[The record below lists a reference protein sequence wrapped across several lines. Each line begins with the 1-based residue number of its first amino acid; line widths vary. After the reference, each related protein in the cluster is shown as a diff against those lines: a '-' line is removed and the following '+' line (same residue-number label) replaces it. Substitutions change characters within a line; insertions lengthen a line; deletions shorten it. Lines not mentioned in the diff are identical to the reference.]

1 MSGTLELR
9 TTTKFAE
16 NQSMKTAARLLV
28 VAIVWQFQYSVAITA
43 ETDQSSNQLG
53 QWVQLFDGKSL
64 DGWKA
69 SEVTDSFYVKDGCI
83 VADGKPRS
91 HLFYMADPKPFKNF
105 ELEAEVK
112 TEKGANSGIYFAT
125 QYQDKDWPSHGYEA
139 QINNTFPGDPRRTG
153 SLYGIV
159 DVKDPPVK
167 DNEWFKYNIKV
178 EGKHIV
184 LKLDDKTVVDYIEP
198 DEPPKFQGRD
208 RKLGEGTFA
217 LQAHPR
223 GNGTDPNDGKTFF
236 RSVKVRRLPD

>member
-1 MSGTLELR
+1 
-9 TTTKFAE
+9 
-16 NQSMKTAARLLV
+16 MKPLHLLA
-28 VAIVWQFQYSVAITA
+28 AIVAASVVGQFASSIVAAA
-43 ETDQSSNQLG
+43 ETDQPSTQPG
-53 QWVQLFDGKSL
+53 DWVQLFDGKSL

-69 SEVTDSFYVKDGCI
+69 SEATDSFYVQDGCI

-112 TEKGANSGIYFAT
+112 TEPGANSGIYFHT
-125 QYQDKDWPSHGYEA
+125 QYQDRDWPNKGYEA
-139 QINNTFPGDPRRTG
+139 QINNSFAPDPRRTG
-153 SLYGIV
+153 SLYGV
-159 DVKDPPVK
+159 SDVKDPPTK

-184 LKLDDKTVVDYIEP
+184 LKLDDKTVVDYTEP
-198 DEPPKFQGRD
+198 DDPPKFQNRE
-208 RKLGEGTFA
+208 RRLSEGTFA

-223 GNGTDPNDGKTFF
+223 AKGTDENNGRTYF

>member
-1 MSGTLELR
+1 MQCFLR
-9 TTTKFAE
+9 SIFVIVLALFWQMGDKAADAADTPQTS
-16 NQSMKTAARLLV
+16 NQSG
-28 VAIVWQFQYSVAITA
+28 
-43 ETDQSSNQLG
+43 D
-53 QWVQLFDGKSL
+53 WVQLFDGKSL

-69 SEVTDSFYVKDGCI
+69 SEATDSFYVKDGCI

-105 ELEAEVK
+105 ELEAECK
-112 TEKGANSGIYFAT
+112 TEPGANSGIYFHT
-125 QYQDKDWPSHGYEA
+125 QFQDRDWPKKGYEA
-139 QINNTFPGDPRRTG
+139 QINNTFMPDPRRTG
-153 SLYGIV
+153 SLYGVV

-167 DNEWFKYNIKV
+167 DNEWFKYSIKV

-198 DEPPKFQGRD
+198 DDPPKVQGRD
-208 RKLGEGTFA
+208 RRLSEGTFA

-223 GNGTDPNDGKTFF
+223 APGTDENNGRTYF

>member
-1 MSGTLELR
+1 MHAVRS
-9 TTTKFAE
+9 FARIALAIIVYLCVR
-16 NQSMKTAARLLV
+16 NVVIAAD
-28 VAIVWQFQYSVAITA
+28 
-43 ETDQSSNQLG
+43 TDQSSQQAG
-53 QWVQLFDGKSL
+53 PWVELFDGKSL

-69 SEVTDSFYVKDGCI
+69 SEATDSFYVKDGCI

-112 TEKGANSGIYFAT
+112 TEPGANSGIYFHT
-125 QYQDKDWPSHGYEA
+125 QYQDRDWPNKGYEA
-139 QINNTFPGDPRRTG
+139 QIATTYPNEPRRTG

-159 DVKDPPVK
+159 DLKDPPVK
-167 DNEWFKYNIKV
+167 DNEWFKYYIKV
-178 EGKHIV
+178 DGKHIV
-184 LKLDDKTVVDYIEP
+184 LKLDDKTVVDYTEP

-208 RKLGEGTFA
+208 RRLSEGTFA

-223 GNGTDPNDGKTFF
+223 AKGTDENNGRTYF